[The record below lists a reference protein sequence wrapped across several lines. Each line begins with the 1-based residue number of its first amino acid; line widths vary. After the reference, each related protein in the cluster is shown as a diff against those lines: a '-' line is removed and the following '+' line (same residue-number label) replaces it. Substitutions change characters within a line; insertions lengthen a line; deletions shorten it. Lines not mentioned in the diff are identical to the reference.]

1 MIEGKMQK
9 VIAMDEE
16 KKDYVSA
23 PLLTPAEAAK
33 YLGVGRKV
41 IYRLIEQGRLTAVR
55 AGKGVRIE
63 KKSLDEFREGG
74 GLT

>member
-1 MIEGKMQK
+1 M
-9 VIAMDEE
+9 AT

-23 PLLTPAEAAK
+23 PLLTVPEAAK

-41 IYRLIEQGRLTAVR
+41 IYELIERGQITAVKSR
-55 AGKGVRIE
+55 QATVIE
-63 KKSLDEFREGG
+63 KKSLDAFREQK